1 MIYSPVF
8 EMLLK
13 YAKLNNQRFHMQGH
27 KGDGVLFGGVG
38 EELLKLDVTEL
49 DDTDNLLNPKG
60 AFKEAQQLL
69 SKRHKSYK
77 SYILTGG
84 ATLGNL
90 AMIMSLLKE
99 GEKIIV
105 DRNCH
110 ISVFSALSFSGAVPV
125 YTDSNFASE
134 SGVLSCVS
142 AEEIRRKTEENPDA
156 KAVFI
161 TSPNSFGQIAPIKE
175 ISEICQEKGMLLLVD
190 EAHGAHFPYSDMLPD
205 SATESGADAS
215 VVSYHKTMPS
225 LTQSA
230 VLNVGNSALCE
241 QIENT
246 LHMLMTSSSSFL
258 LAASVDYGRAYME
271 EEGFKKAEKLMKLI
285 DENRPENV
293 MVCGDKMRVTALI
306 DGEKHLPY
314 LRERAIEPEMYGKGY
329 AVFIITA
336 CDDEEK
342 VLNLLNEFYEGG
354 SKKLSASSI
363 NEYIDCS
370 LRFYFSSVEKIE
382 ESDKVLEDVDA
393 SIFGTI
399 YHEIMQKIYSP
410 YEGEIITP
418 QIIEKIKAENKKIED
433 IMLTI
438 YVCKDIKTS
447 NYNTKTPKP
456 LTGRLYL
463 RGEIIKKMVTR
474 TLEIDKGRA
483 PFKMLKTELKIDTTM
498 PLSNKK
504 DVQLKGY
511 IDRLDLEEDN
521 INIIDYKSGSAKIE
535 FETIEK
541 LFISGKDRGK
551 QVFQLLFYVFLMK
564 KSIRDMS
571 AGSSENK
578 NIMSVMQSAGIKDEN
593 HDKIFVPG
601 LYAFENYF
609 ADRFEWQ
616 IRKKIERKYVPV
628 SIEPDSEIYNE
639 YERRLEECLSS
650 IFNTEIPFMQT
661 SDVEV
666 CKYCPYKNICKR

>member
-13 YAKLNNQRFHMQGH
+13 YAKLNNQRFHMPGH

-77 SYILTGG
+77 SYIITGG

-161 TSPNSFGQIAPIKE
+161 TSPNSFGQVAPIKE

-293 MVCGDKMRVTALI
+293 MVCGDKLRVTALI
-306 DGEKHLPY
+306 DGEKYLPY
-314 LRERAIEPEMYGKGY
+314 LRGRGIEPEMYGKGY

-336 CDDEEK
+336 CDSEEK
-342 VLNLLNEFYEGG
+342 VLNLLNVLKNIPKTEYVQPEIPTGKMKMTPRQAYLAEGEWVEAEKAAG
-354 SKKLSASSI
+354 RVLKKTVYAYPPGVPLLAGGEEISSMAAD
-363 NEYIDCS
+363 YIAGNN
-370 LRFYFSSVEKIE
+370 L
-382 ESDKVLEDVDA
+382 
-393 SIFGTI
+393 FGT
-399 YHEIMQKIYSP
+399 
-410 YEGEIITP
+410 
-418 QIIEKIKAENKKIED
+418 D
-433 IMLTI
+433 
-438 YVCKDIKTS
+438 
-447 NYNTKTPKP
+447 
-456 LTGRLYL
+456 
-463 RGEIIKKMVTR
+463 
-474 TLEIDKGRA
+474 DK
-483 PFKMLKTELKIDTTM
+483 
-498 PLSNKK
+498 
-504 DVQLKGY
+504 
-511 IDRLDLEEDN
+511 
-521 INIIDYKSGSAKIE
+521 
-535 FETIEK
+535 
-541 LFISGKDRGK
+541 
-551 QVFQLLFYVFLMK
+551 
-564 KSIRDMS
+564 
-571 AGSSENK
+571 
-578 NIMSVMQSAGIKDEN
+578 
-593 HDKIFVPG
+593 KIFVVR
-601 LYAFENYF
+601 E
-609 ADRFEWQ
+609 
-616 IRKKIERKYVPV
+616 
-628 SIEPDSEIYNE
+628 
-639 YERRLEECLSS
+639 
-650 IFNTEIPFMQT
+650 
-661 SDVEV
+661 
-666 CKYCPYKNICKR
+666 